1 MSIVLFI
8 PGSVLALCG
17 GALFKWHWG
26 TLLVW
31 VGQSIGQVIAFVI
44 GRYLLRDAVVANVT
58 TRYPK
63 FAAIDAALER
73 EGWRLV
79 VMMRL
84 SPLVPWNVLNYL
96 LSITGTCAG
105 RCYTT
110 CTPPTAGVS
119 FVSYSLASCASV
131 LPWLSLFTYLGSMA
145 TTAADVLSGQ
155 AAPAGQTRVAVA
167 AASGVLLVAA
177 VVYTGVVAKYV
188 VCASMFTWAYTGQP
202 TGGRLQTCLGPF
214 LGAYWMPRSN
224 SHVWSWWDH
233 PRLGTLPTC
242 AVLRQRKPFLA
253 ICFSIL
259 DRYLCVSYR
268 KY

>member
-58 TRYPK
+58 SRYPK

-84 SPLVPWNVLNYL
+84 SPIVPWNVLNYL
-96 LSITGTCAG
+96 LSITGMLLIVCVCMWNIVQSYLCA
-105 RCYTT
+105 
-110 CTPPTAGVS
+110 PTHSHTGVS
-119 FVSYSLASCASV
+119 FVSYSLASCAAV

-145 TTAADVLSGQ
+145 TTAADVFSGQ
-155 AAPAGQTRVAVA
+155 ASPAGQTRVVVAV
-167 AASGVLLVAA
+167 ASGVLLVAA
-177 VVYTGVVAKYV
+177 VVYTGIVAKYE
-188 VCASMFTWAYTGQP
+188 SQ
-202 TGGRLQTCLGPF
+202 CLGI
-214 LGAYWMPRSN
+214 AHHN
-224 SHVWSWWDH
+224 SHHCNRRAITDAF
-233 PRLGTLPTC
+233 GTGSVAEDDDEDQAQIMELVNHRRVG
-242 AVLRQRKPFLA
+242 AA
-253 ICFSIL
+253 
-259 DRYLCVSYR
+259 
-268 KY
+268 